1 MAENL
6 PASGQK
12 SDGAD
17 RIRLDKWL
25 WHARQAKSRSLAQKM
40 IQAGQVRVNG
50 GRVTNNAQPVGPGDV
65 ITLAVHGGTRH
76 ADVRLL
82 EIIACGV
89 RRGPYAEAAML
100 YADRSQG
107 GDDVIKM
114 ACGHLVPAAALHAQ
128 TGKHRNQRLVL
139 VARGKIDHP
148 GPARLATEID
158 PETICRLIQ
167 FTLVN
172 PAQPGEARHKE
183 A

>member
-50 GRVTNNAQPVGPGDV
+50 ERVSNNAQPVGPGDV
-65 ITLAVHGGTRH
+65 LTLSVHGGTRH

-82 EIIACGV
+82 EIAACGT
-89 RRGPYAEAAML
+89 RRGPYDEAVTL
-100 YADRSQG
+100 YIDRSPPEESTAG
-107 GDDVIKM
+107 VDGVT
-114 ACGHLVPAAALHAQ
+114 AQ
-128 TGKHRNQRLVL
+128 AGMLREKRPE
-139 VARGKIDHP
+139 ARER
-148 GPARLATEID
+148 RLARMLSGKD
-158 PETICRLIQ
+158 
-167 FTLVN
+167 
-172 PAQPGEARHKE
+172 AS
-183 A
+183 

>member
-107 GDDVIKM
+107 RDDM
-114 ACGHLVPAAALHAQ
+114 AGE
-128 TGKHRNQRLVL
+128 GE
-139 VARGKIDHP
+139 VAGAP
-148 GPARLATEID
+148 GMLREKRPEARDRRLA
-158 PETICRLIQ
+158 RKLS
-167 FTLVN
+167 
-172 PAQPGEARHKE
+172 GKE
-183 A
+183 VS

>member
-107 GDDVIKM
+107 GDDVI
-114 ACGHLVPAAALHAQ
+114 GE
-128 TGKHRNQRLVL
+128 GE
-139 VARGKIDHP
+139 VAGAP
-148 GPARLATEID
+148 GMLREKRPEARDRRLA
-158 PETICRLIQ
+158 RKLS
-167 FTLVN
+167 
-172 PAQPGEARHKE
+172 GKE
-183 A
+183 VS

>member
-1 MAENL
+1 
-6 PASGQK
+6 
-12 SDGAD
+12 
-17 RIRLDKWL
+17 
-25 WHARQAKSRSLAQKM
+25 M

-107 GDDVIKM
+107 GDDVI
-114 ACGHLVPAAALHAQ
+114 GE
-128 TGKHRNQRLVL
+128 GE
-139 VARGKIDHP
+139 VAGAP
-148 GPARLATEID
+148 GMLREKRPEARDRRLA
-158 PETICRLIQ
+158 RKLS
-167 FTLVN
+167 
-172 PAQPGEARHKE
+172 GKE
-183 A
+183 VS